1 MYSWLVISVIL
12 FATYKFNVSIYEKEI
27 KDEYAQKQAI
37 QAKPDVRTIRLFK
50 LLGLFFFN
58 VIIVGVIYNRYS
70 RG

>member
-37 QAKPDVRTIRLFK
+37 QARPDVRTIRLFK